1 MMSTEFVY
9 AALFALRGLLSGPI
23 FLPRFPQMGK
33 KASTDLVMRQLEHS
47 LHMTSKE
54 IEGLGRNSAVCDYD
68 LGLLDQQG
76 VKKCL
81 ADSLKLF
88 VEEIARF
95 KTKNGAAYRMARQ
108 IFSNAYLNS
117 ANLIVKVA
125 A

>member
-1 MMSTEFVY
+1 
-9 AALFALRGLLSGPI
+9 
-23 FLPRFPQMGK
+23 MGK
-33 KASTDLVMRQLEHS
+33 KASTELVVRQLEHS

-81 ADSLKLF
+81 ADSLKMF
-88 VEEIARF
+88 FDEIARF
-95 KTKNGAAYRMARQ
+95 KTKNGAAYRLARQ
-108 IFSNAYLNS
+108 IFSDAYLNS
-117 ANLIVKVA
+117 AQLIVKVA